1 MSHKPKA
8 FVVQEIEKVQID
20 GVVDYAKI
28 RKQDGSVRLS
38 LGTLVDVDSLST
50 LRNSAGRSSLRV
62 YEVKPGST
70 VYRRIRKSSS
80 IKPQKPEKRPV
91 VSTGRRQARIALRR

>member
-1 MSHKPKA
+1 MSNKPKI
-8 FVVQEIEKVQID
+8 FVVQEIEEVQVR

-28 RKQDGSVRLS
+28 RGRRGPVRLS
-38 LGTLVDVDSLST
+38 LGTLVDADSLST

-70 VYRRIRKSSS
+70 VYRKIQKPSS
-80 IKPQKPEKRPV
+80 IKPQKPEKRPTINA
-91 VSTGRRQARIALRR
+91 SRRQTRIATRR